1 MTQLRL
7 DIQGFKQGDNE
18 SLYDAWERYR
28 EMLRKCP
35 SEMFSEWVQLDI
47 FYYGIAEGAR
57 MSLDYSAGG
66 SIHMRKTI
74 EEAQELIDT
83 VARNQHLYL
92 SSDPSMKEV
101 VKTATAELSPVKQAA
116 EFNQQLDF
124 LTKQLAEFKDRLQET
139 RMANIHMDEQFKQ
152 TKQQLSR
159 QIAEECQAVQLRSG
173 KILNTPPQGSKKLR
187 NEQTTQNSLED
198 SKSPGKS
205 NSRTKTPENWW
216 NAGVERPDHA
226 QDWRSTP
233 ETRQDWRSTPE
244 MGKDLALNTQN
255 GQDLALNAQNGHNSG
270 VQTPGADKELAS
282 SFTPTSNSGTQLP
295 VRDQTHTNADNNPS
309 KKASSTTSVGNKPTA
324 TKVKEYK
331 AKIPYPQ
338 KLWKEEQDKQFA
350 RFADYLRTL
359 EIKIPF
365 AEALE
370 QIPSYAKFMKE
381 ILIHKK
387 DWRETE
393 RVLLTEECSAVIL
406 KRFPEKLKDPGSF
419 LIPYILE
426 GQCTKTALCDL
437 GASINLIPAS
447 TIRKLGLTE
456 EVKPTRICLQLA
468 DGSTKYPSGVIED
481 MIVRVGPFAF
491 PTDFVVLEME
501 EHKSATLILGRP
513 FLATGRS
520 LIDVQQGE
528 ITLRVN
534 DDEFKLNAVKAMQHP
549 DTSKD
554 CMKVDLIDS
563 LVEEINMAEKEKP
576 PKPELKPLP
585 PSLKY
590 AFLGGDTFPVIIS
603 SALNL
608 QEEEALIQVLRTH
621 KTALGWS
628 IGDLKGISPARCMHK
643 ILLEDNAKPMVQ
655 PQRRLNPAMK
665 EVVQKEVTK
674 LLEDGIIYPISDSPW
689 VSPVQVVPKKGG
701 MTVIHNEKNEL
712 VPTRTVTGW
721 RMCIDYRR
729 LNTATRKDHFPLPFI
744 DQMLERLAGHDYYCF
759 LDGYSGYNQITVD
772 PQDQEKTAFTCPSRV
787 FAYRRMPFGL
797 CNAPATFQ
805 RCMLSIFSD
814 MVEKFLEVFMDDFS
828 VYGDSFSSCLDH
840 LKLVLKRCQET
851 NLVLNWEKCHFMVTE
866 GIVLGH
872 KISNKGI
879 EVDQAKIEVIEKLPP
894 PANVKAIRSFLGH
907 AGFYRRFIKD
917 FSKIAKPLSNLLA
930 VDTPFVFDTECLQAF
945 ETLKAKL
952 VTAPVISAP
961 DWTLPFELMCDASDH
976 TVGAVLG
983 QRHDKLLHVIYYASR
998 VLNDAQKNYTTTEKE
1013 LLAVVYAID
1022 KFRSYLVG
1030 SKVIVYTDHA
1040 ALKYLLT
1047 KQDSKPRL
1055 IRWVLLLQEFDI
1067 EIRDRKGTENQVTD
1081 HLSRIEPVEGT
1092 PLPSLE
1098 ISETFPDEHLF
1109 AIQETP
1115 WFADIA
1121 NYKAARFIPKE
1132 YNRIQKKK
1140 LITDAKYYLWD
1151 EPYLFKRCADGII
1164 RRCVPRE
1171 EAQKILW
1178 HCHGSQYGGHFG
1190 GERNATKVL
1199 QCGFYWPT
1207 LYKDSREFVCNCDSC
1222 QRAGNLPHGC
1232 AMPQQGILEIELFDV
1247 WGIDFMGPFPPSYSN
1262 TYILVAVDY
1271 VSKWVEAIATPTN
1284 DTKTVLKFLQKH
1296 IFSRFGVPRVLISD
1310 GGTHF
1315 CNKQLYSAMVRYGIR
1330 HKVATPYHPQTNGQA
1345 KVSNRELKKIL
1356 ERTVNTRR
1364 KDWARSLDD
1373 ALWAYRTAF
1382 KTPIGTSPY
1391 QLVYGKA
1398 CHLPVELE
1406 HKAYWATRF
1415 LNFDAK
1421 LAGEKRLLQLNELE
1435 EFRFTAFENA
1445 KLYKEK

>member
-1 MTQLRL
+1 MDLSGNEQSRRTLGSYANPSTASYGSSICIPSIGVSSFELNPQLIIMVQQSCQYSGLPQEEPTEFLAQFLQIADTVHDKKIDQDVYRLLLFPFAVKDQAKRWLNNQPKASIRTWKQLTEKFLNQYFPPKRMTQLRL
-7 DIQGFKQGDNE
+7 DIQGFKQGHNE
-18 SLYDAWERYR
+18 SLYDACERYR
-28 EMLRKCP
+28 EMLQKCP
-35 SEMFSEWVQLDI
+35 SEMFSEW
-47 FYYGIAEGAR
+47 

-66 SIHMRKTI
+66 CIHMRKTI

-92 SSDPSMKEV
+92 SSDPSMKEE
-101 VKTATAELSPVKQAA
+101 VKTVTAELSPVKQAA

-124 LTKQLAEFKDRLQET
+124 LT
-139 RMANIHMDEQFKQ
+139 N
-152 TKQQLSR
+152 
-159 QIAEECQAVQLRSG
+159 G
-173 KILNTPPQGSKKLR
+173 KALNTPLQGSRKPK
-187 NEQTTQNSLED
+187 NEQTTQN
-198 SKSPGKS
+198 
-205 NSRTKTPENWW
+205 NSGAKTPEVGWK
-216 NAGVERPDHA
+216 AGAERPDHA

-233 ETRQDWRSTPE
+233 ETS
-244 MGKDLALNTQN
+244 KDLV
-255 GQDLALNAQNGHNSG
+255 LNAQKRNSYG
-270 VQTPGADKELAS
+270 VQTPGTDEELAS
-282 SFTPTSNSGTQLP
+282 NVTPASNSGTPLP
-295 VRDQTHTNADNNPS
+295 VRDQTHTSPDDNPS

-324 TKVKEYK
+324 TKVEEYK

-338 KLWKEEQDKQFA
+338 KLRKEEQDKQFA

-365 AEALE
+365 VEALE
-370 QIPSYAKFMKE
+370 QIPSYAKFMKK
-381 ILIHKK
+381 ILSHKK

-406 KRFPEKLKDPGSF
+406 KSFPEKLKDPGSF
-419 LIPYILE
+419 LIPCILE
-426 GQCTKTALCDL
+426 GNCTKTALCDL
-437 GASINLIPAS
+437 GASINLIHAS

-468 DGSTKYPSGVIED
+468 DGSLKYPSGVIED
-481 MIVRVGPFAF
+481 MIVRVGSFAF

-513 FLATGRS
+513 FLATGRT

-549 DTSKD
+549 DT
-554 CMKVDLIDS
+554 
-563 LVEEINMAEKEKP
+563 
-576 PKPELKPLP
+576 PKGDN
-585 PSLKY
+585 
-590 AFLGGDTFPVIIS
+590 FLVIIS
-603 SALNL
+603 SALNP

-628 IGDLKGISPARCMHK
+628 IGDLKSISPARCMHK
-643 ILLEDNAKPMVQ
+643 ILLEDNVKPVVQ

-674 LLEDGIIYPISDSPW
+674 LLEAGIIYPISDSPW

-701 MTVIHNEKNEL
+701 MTVIHNEKMN
-712 VPTRTVTGW
+712 W
-721 RMCIDYRR
+721 
-729 LNTATRKDHFPLPFI
+729 
-744 DQMLERLAGHDYYCF
+744 F
-759 LDGYSGYNQITVD
+759 LQEQLQDGACYNQIAVD
-772 PQDQEKTAFTCPSRV
+772 PQDQEKIAFTCPSGV

-797 CNAPATFQ
+797 CNMLATFQ

-879 EVDQAKIEVIEKLPP
+879 E
-894 PANVKAIRSFLGH
+894 AIRSFLGH

-930 VDTPFVFDTECLQAF
+930 ADTPFVFDTECLQAF
-945 ETLKAKL
+945 EMLKAKL

-976 TVGAVLG
+976 AIGAVLG

-998 VLNDAQKNYTTTEKE
+998 ILNDAQKNYTTTEKE

-1067 EIRDRKGTENQVTD
+1067 EIRDRKGTENQVAD

-1092 PLPSLE
+1092 SLPFLE
-1098 ISETFPDEHLF
+1098 IYETFPDEHLF
-1109 AIQETP
+1109 AIQEIP
-1115 WFADIA
+1115 WFADIE

-1132 YNRIQKKK
+1132 YNRQQKKK
-1140 LITDAKYYLWD
+1140 LITDANVAYSGKMKAEKRSLWFWTASL
-1151 EPYLFKRCADGII
+1151 EKRSLFSKAKSVALGA
-1164 RRCVPRE
+1164 E
-1171 EAQKILW
+1171 KL
-1178 HCHGSQYGGHFG
+1178 
-1190 GERNATKVL
+1190 
-1199 QCGFYWPT
+1199 
-1207 LYKDSREFVCNCDSC
+1207 
-1222 QRAGNLPHGC
+1222 
-1232 AMPQQGILEIELFDV
+1232 
-1247 WGIDFMGPFPPSYSN
+1247 

-1284 DTKTVLKFLQKH
+1284 DTKTVLKFLQKY
-1296 IFSRFGVPRVLISD
+1296 IFSRFGVPRVIISD

-1345 KVSNRELKKIL
+1345 EVSNRELKRIL

-1373 ALWAYRTAF
+1373 TLWAYRTAF

-1398 CHLPVELE
+1398 CHLLVELE

-1415 LNFDAK
+1415 LNFDAR

-1435 EFRFTAFENA
+1435 EFRFNAFENA